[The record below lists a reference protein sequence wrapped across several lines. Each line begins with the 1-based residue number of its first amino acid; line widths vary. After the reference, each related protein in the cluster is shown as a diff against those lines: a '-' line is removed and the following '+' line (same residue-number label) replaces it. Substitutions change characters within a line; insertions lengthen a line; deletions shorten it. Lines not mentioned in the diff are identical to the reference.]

1 MRSSKAKLVLGSFLG
16 LAALLLAACG
26 GTSSSGG
33 GSTTGGGY
41 NFTYNYTTPTKTGN
55 TVIYGDWQAVDSTN
69 LIVNAYL
76 NGTVTDASLDSALY
90 DGCMYE
96 LPNLALGADAWKMS
110 QCKSV
115 EESADGT
122 TTTMHL
128 DPNAKWSDGTPIT
141 SQDYRLGY
149 DILADNNIYGL
160 DTAPPYDKA
169 TVSFPD
175 NMTVVI
181 NWHQPL
187 GSWRINLLSAMPS
200 QQYKDSFDPTKLA
213 AGTELGVKVTD
224 PGYNSAKMQADLGA
238 NGLSNGNT
246 TNNLTKAI
254 TNGPY
259 MVSDFSA
266 DGTVTT
272 MVPNPNYFS
281 NTLHK
286 PVVGKLI
293 YKIATNKDVLIQS
306 YKNGEYDHVE
316 DFTAADMLKFSDLP
330 QNQVVV
336 SPAVSFEHLEFNER
350 PQAPNAAGNGGKS
363 IFADEN
369 VRKAFIEAFNRCG
382 AVTGILGVDCNAPAV
397 KTNEFTAP
405 PDPSYDP
412 NAPIATFNVPD
423 ANKLLDA
430 AGFTRDA
437 KNIRTYPGTKTEVT
451 INLVTTSGNSVRES
465 FLQLIKQQVSAN
477 LGVNVTYTLYKA
489 GKLFTSFSN
498 NGVLATGNYDVS
510 LFAYSTF
517 SEGDQDTANFDP
529 NAIPSA
535 AHDAGQN
542 EMGIN
547 DPQIL
552 QFLTQGRTTIDQTAR
567 IAIYKQMYDY
577 IAQHSYVYPLYIR
590 SDITLTQPSLGN
602 YLQNPVQE
610 GNMWNV
616 SDWFSTRASS

>member
-1 MRSSKAKLVLGSFLG
+1 MRSSKAKLILGSFLG
-16 LAALLLAACG
+16 IAAMLMAACG
-26 GTSSSGG
+26 STSTSGG
-33 GSTTGGGY
+33 GNTGY
-41 NFTYNYTTPTKTGN
+41 NFGYNYTTPSKTGG
-55 TVIYGDWQAVDSTN
+55 TAIYGDWQAVSSTN

-96 LPNLALGADAWKMS
+96 LPDLSLGANAWKMS

-115 EESADGT
+115 DESTDGT

-141 SQDYRLGY
+141 SQDYRLSY
-149 DILADNNIYGL
+149 NILADNNIYGL

-175 NMTVVI
+175 PMTVVT

-187 GSWRINLLSAMPS
+187 GSWRIQLLGPMPS
-200 QQYKDSFDPTKLA
+200 QQYKDAFNPAKLA
-213 AGTELGVKVTD
+213 TGTELSAKVSD
-224 PGYNSAKMQADLGA
+224 PGYNSTQMQADLGVSTA
-238 NGLSNGNT
+238 NGNT
-246 TNNLTKAI
+246 TADTTKSI

-259 MVSDFSA
+259 MVSDYSA

-272 MVPNPNYFS
+272 MVPNPYYYS
-281 NTLHK
+281 NSLHK
-286 PVVGKLI
+286 PVLSKLI

-316 DFTAADMLKFSDLP
+316 DFTQADTLKFSDLP
-330 QNQVVV
+330 PAQVVT

-363 IFADEN
+363 IFATEA

-382 AVTGILGVDCNAPAV
+382 AITGILGVDCNAPSI

-412 NAPIATFNVPD
+412 NAPVASFNVPD
-423 ANKLLDA
+423 ANALLDQ

-451 INLVTTSGNSVRES
+451 IQLATTAGNSVRES

-477 LGVNVTYTLYKA
+477 LGVNVNYNLYKA
-489 GKLFTSFSN
+489 GKFFTNFG
-498 NGVLATGNYDVS
+498 NGGILATGNYDVA
-510 LFAYSTF
+510 LFAFSTF
-517 SEGDQDTANFDP
+517 AEGDQATGNFDP
-529 NAIPSA
+529 NSIPSA
-535 AHDAGQN
+535 TQNAGQN
-542 EMGIN
+542 YMGIN

-552 QFLTQGRTTIDQTAR
+552 QYLTQGRTTIPQDQR

-590 SDITLTQPSLGN
+590 ADITLTQTTLGN
-602 YLQNPVQE
+602 YKQNPVQE

-616 SDWFSTRASS
+616 SDWFTTRASS